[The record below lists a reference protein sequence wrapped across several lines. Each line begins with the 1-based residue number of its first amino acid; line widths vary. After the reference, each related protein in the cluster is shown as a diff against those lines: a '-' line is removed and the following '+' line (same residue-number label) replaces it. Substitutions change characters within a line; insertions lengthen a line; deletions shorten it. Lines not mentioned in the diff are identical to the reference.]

1 MEQKTGKQREDATRI
16 FFFFFFV
23 GTAFL
28 LSAEKSSS
36 AGKENA
42 RPSLV
47 KTRIKLN
54 MTARITYKRRYV
66 LDALVVFFCAFARRR
81 SFSR

>member
-28 LSAEKSSS
+28 LAAEKRSS
-36 AGKENA
+36 GKENA
-42 RPSLV
+42 RPSLL

-66 LDALVVFFCAFARRR
+66 LDALVFFCALFARRR